1 MKASVELENF
11 TVSEVDA
18 LDTRLQVFL
27 QALRYIVG
35 EPIYITSGLR
45 VESTTAHGDGTAVDI
60 SDNQGGAPLKSQW
73 RHKVLKA
80 LYGMGFERIGT
91 YDLHIHLDVNLT
103 FPQSVTWWGRSR

>member
-11 TVSEVDA
+11 TVSEVA
-18 LDTRLQVFL
+18 PLDTRLQVFL
-27 QALRYIVG
+27 QALRYVVG
-35 EPIYITSGLR
+35 EPVYVTSGLR
-45 VESTTAHGDGTAVDI
+45 PGSTTAHGDGTAADI
-60 SDNQGGAPLKSQW
+60 SDNPHGKPLKAQW
-73 RHKVLKA
+73 RHKVLKV